1 MRGAPML
8 AFALLLLA
16 TGTAPAPAQVVIY
29 RCVDPSGAV
38 TVQNDRP
45 CPKGSQQSRRVL
57 DTPSPSATPP
67 AYVETPSVAPEPVV
81 AAPVPDPPP
90 APSAPVDPANAS
102 AQADGERLPP
112 PPIFECTTY
121 DNDHYLSDDGTPS
134 ERCVPLEVTGIGDGA
149 APGVGAACQKQT
161 DSCQRVP
168 DGGACDAWKRR
179 EREARASLMFGR
191 AEDKDRNQ
199 AEYERVQ
206 RVVTESTCGG

>member
-1 MRGAPML
+1 MSRPASRRGGVQPFHVMEVLKAV
-8 AFALLLLA
+8 ADRRRTHDDVVLLCVGQPS
-16 TGTAPAPAQVVIY
+16 TPAP
-29 RCVDPSGAV
+29 DPV
-38 TVQNDRP
+38 R
-45 CPKGSQQSRRVL
+45 
-57 DTPSPSATPP
+57 
-67 AYVETPSVAPEPVV
+67 
-81 AAPVPDPPP
+81 
-90 APSAPVDPANAS
+90 

-134 ERCVPLEVTGIGDGA
+134 ERCVALDVTGIGDGA
-149 APGVGAACQKQT
+149 APGVGAACQKTT

-179 EREARASLMFGR
+179 EREARASLMFGKS
-191 AEDKDRNQ
+191 EDKDKNQ